1 MYYHFFQ
8 VLWAPIIDSVFWA
21 KFGRRKSWLVPVQ
34 YLIGITML
42 IASQYVTTLLGD
54 KVETDNGNTT
64 INAYNDTDLDDF
76 SNSTS
81 SALDNDEVIIGKDNA
96 VQFIKTLI
104 ITDDTSSS

>member
-1 MYYHFFQ
+1 MYYHFIQ

-42 IASQYVTTLLGD
+42 IASQYVTVLLGD
-54 KVETDNGNTT
+54 NVETGNGNTT
-64 INAYNDTDLDDF
+64 INAYNETDLDDF

-81 SALDNDEVIIGKDNA
+81 SALDDDEVIISKDNA
-96 VQFIKTLI
+96 YNSLKH
-104 ITDDTSSS
+104 